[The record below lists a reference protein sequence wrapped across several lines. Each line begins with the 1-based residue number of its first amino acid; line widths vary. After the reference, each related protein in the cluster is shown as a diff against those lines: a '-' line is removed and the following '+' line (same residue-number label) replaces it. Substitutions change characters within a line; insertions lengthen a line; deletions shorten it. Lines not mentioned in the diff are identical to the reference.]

1 MGSKNY
7 VCVTCGQDFTRKY
20 SAYRH
25 NSDLHEGGS
34 KIVRTLEYIIG
45 RITGEYFAAD
55 PIAFRKNRKKQATT
69 SDLSNF
75 PFANVAHDS
84 ENSHRNDTTQNDT
97 TQDRARE
104 SNLDS
109 YSEPARILEAQL
121 SKREQIKSLYKK
133 VFPDAGDI
141 LLKWVEFGV
150 ERTENESMLDYYL
163 QKLYA
168 LDNLYRACNKPIKEE
183 VPLWRHPYLNDLPQ
197 EARAKLTEIEQTMYK
212 SKALAEWDIFE
223 KVKWLGN
230 EYRVKRDLRILNSA
244 LDYWTNKR

>member
-55 PIAFRKNRKKQATT
+55 PIAFRKNRMKQATT

-75 PFANVAHDS
+75 PFVNVAHDS
-84 ENSHRNDTTQNDT
+84 KNSHLNGTI
-97 TQDRARE
+97 QDIAHE
-104 SNLDS
+104 SNGDS
-109 YSEPARILEAQL
+109 YSEPAKRYEARL
-121 SKREQIKSLYKK
+121 SGNSNSSKREQIKSLYKK

-141 LLKWVEFGV
+141 LLKRVELGV
-150 ERTENESMLDYYL
+150 EQAENEPMLDIYL
-163 QKLYA
+163 RSLYA
-168 LDNLYRACNKPIKEE
+168 LDNLFKACKKPNKEE
-183 VPLWRHPYLNDLPQ
+183 VPL
-197 EARAKLTEIEQTMYK
+197 
-212 SKALAEWDIFE
+212 
-223 KVKWLGN
+223 
-230 EYRVKRDLRILNSA
+230 
-244 LDYWTNKR
+244 